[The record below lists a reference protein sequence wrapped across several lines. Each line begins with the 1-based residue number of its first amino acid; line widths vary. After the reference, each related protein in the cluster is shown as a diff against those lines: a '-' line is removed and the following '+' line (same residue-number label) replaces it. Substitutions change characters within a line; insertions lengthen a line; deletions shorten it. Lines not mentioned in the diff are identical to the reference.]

1 MPLGRSDKTRTDW
14 N

>member
-1 MPLGRSDKTRTDW
+1 MPLGRSDKTGTDW